1 MAGSGRS
8 TPRRV
13 ALPDMPWT
21 ALVARRR
28 ELAVADQR
36 GLSLVEVILAIML
49 IGTVILS
56 LAAGMLT
63 LVRTSAS
70 TSERQQVQ
78 LALGSITENLLVSP
92 YVPCQFAPT
101 DPAAAAAFH
110 DGRYHAWPG
119 SWVPSLPGMS
129 AAKITRVE
137 YWNTDPDGN
146 PSTTDGAYR
155 SACPPDPSGVPAT
168 RDQGTQRVTVEVSMN
183 GRPPSTAQ
191 VVLSARVT
199 P

>member
-1 MAGSGRS
+1 MAGSGRR
-8 TPRRV
+8 TLRRV
-13 ALPDMPWT
+13 AVPDAP
-21 ALVARRR
+21 LIARRR
-28 ELAVADQR
+28 RLAAADQR

-70 TSERQQVQ
+70 TSERQQMQ

-101 DPAAAAAFH
+101 NPGAAAQFH
-110 DGRYHAWPG
+110 DAQYHAWSG
-119 SWVPSLPGMS
+119 AWSPSLPGMS
-129 AAKITRVE
+129 EARIVGVE
-137 YWNTDPDGN
+137 YWSTNPDN
-146 PSTTDGAYR
+146 NASTTDGAYR
-155 SACPPDPSGVPAT
+155 TACPPDPSGPST
-168 RDQGTQRVTVEVSMN
+168 PRDQGTQRITVEVSMN
-183 GRPPSTAQ
+183 GGTPSTAQ
-191 VVLSARVT
+191 VVVSARVT